1 MTPSATTYPAPKT
14 VVTWDTEAFDAFQA
28 ARGADMVDIDEKRLQ
43 RIFNEAVS
51 PTFHQALDWA
61 RENGVRFFIDPTLK
75 DAGAYYVMGTG
86 VVGLNA
92 RYASSPMQAAP
103 LLTHEIRHAWQDKQ
117 GFIPTVGRHFAEYFM
132 QISLIEADATA
143 YEKLAQHEEYVLWD
157 QDGYDSGMKQP
168 PIQQG
173 RTLRSGFSSWT
184 KNRGSLYGE
193 TAARHFGTLLGIKGI
208 KPRDFGISFKAYE
221 EKDKPVIKGID
232 VSNVAAALA
241 TGVAFDGKTNYLDTP
256 EMRDYLAQKMLKPA
270 LAQKFYAAS
279 RNVPPLV
286 KEVNKR
292 LRQQQQQHRKKTGT
306 DLYL

>member
-1 MTPSATTYPAPKT
+1 MTHPATTYPAPKT
-14 VVTWDTEAFDAFQA
+14 LVTWDNAAFDAFQA
-28 ARGADMVDIDEKRLQ
+28 ARGPEMVEIDEKRLQ

-92 RYASSPMQAAP
+92 RYASTPMQAAP

-117 GFIPTVGRHFAEYFM
+117 GFIPTVGRNFAEYFM

-143 YEKLAQHEEYVLWD
+143 FEKLAQHEEYVLFA
-157 QDGYDSGMKQP
+157 QDDYEGSTKQP
-168 PIQQG
+168 LSNPA
-173 RTLRSGFSSWT
+173 RVLRSGFNSWI

-193 TAARHFGTLLGIKGI
+193 TAARHFGTLLGIEGI
-208 KPRDFGISFKAYE
+208 TPRDFGISFKPYE
-221 EKDKPVIKGID
+221 DKDKPVIKGID
-232 VSNVAAALA
+232 VSTVASAMA
-241 TGVAFDGKTNYLDTP
+241 TGLAFDGKTNYLDTA
-256 EMRDYLAQKMLKPA
+256 EMQAYLAQKMLQPT

-279 RNVPPLV
+279 QNLTPLV

-292 LRQQQQQHRKKTGT
+292 LRQQQKQHRKKTGR